1 MENSKRRYTAD
12 EQYEMV
18 IECRS
23 SGLTDYQWCMEH
35 GINMNT
41 FHSWVK
47 RLKTRHH
54 RNVPR
59 RYGCRT
65 IDLPPVKQDIV
76 RIDVVDDTVADDSVP
91 VVKESLLPSS
101 TQCDTPAIKI
111 QVPGIDI
118 SVSNHADPS
127 LVSHILRSIGGG
139 LC

>member
-35 GINMNT
+35 GIKINT

-47 RLKTRHH
+47 RLKARHH
-54 RNVPR
+54 CNVPR
-59 RYGCRT
+59 RYGNRI
-65 IDLPPVKQDIV
+65 IDLPPVKQDVV
-76 RIDVVDDTVADDSVP
+76 RIDVIDDAVSEDAVP
-91 VVKESLLPSS
+91 IIKESLSPS
-101 TQCDTPAIKI
+101 THCDTPAIKI
-111 QVPGIDI
+111 QMSGIDI

-127 LVSHILRSIGGG
+127 LVSHILHSIGGG
-139 LC
+139 VC